1 MAAMMMK
8 MLRVSWKVML
18 AGDVFVV
25 GCSAG
30 DIDDTRVDICLEST
44 DTESARYLK
53 RSSVS
58 Y

>member
-1 MAAMMMK
+1 MAAMTVK

-18 AGDVFVV
+18 AGDVFMV

-44 DTESARYLK
+44 DTE
-53 RSSVS
+53 
-58 Y
+58 